1 MPPEY
6 DAATLREYCGT
17 VALTPTNA
25 VAAGSWGTWTFT
37 FTVGKYGMDDRSNL
51 RLVMRGVCD
60 WGAPDFDDP
69 TAPNYCRIF
78 TDGNAKL
85 QVHFDRENHVRP
97 WRRTIHVHV
106 HDGTLAAGQRIWI
119 VMGDTSGG
127 SPGSQAQTFV
137 ESTFEFKFFADNFGT
152 LQFRELP
159 DAPVVRIVAGPAA
172 RLVAQA
178 PSMVAAD
185 EEFAVLV
192 RADDAWGNTAD
203 GFRGE
208 VGLFLPHQAEPL
220 ASHTFNEGDGGVYR
234 FSGLSLDES
243 GIARLEARCAC
254 PAFSVLSN
262 PIYVQAD
269 TPALRL
275 YWGDMHAQTE
285 ETVGTG
291 SPDEYFT
298 YARDHA
304 GVDFLGIQGNDFQ
317 VTAEFWYELQEIVK
331 RYNDPGG
338 FLTLLGYE
346 WSGNH
351 PAGGDHNVHFLGDE
365 GPLHRSSHWQVP
377 GDPGPWEDMCPVSKL
392 VDHYRGLDD
401 VFLIPHIGGR
411 RANLDYFDA
420 EVMPLI
426 EIASAHGWF
435 EWVWQEALERG
446 YITGFAAGS
455 DDHTGRPGTSRPTN
469 GGMFGV
475 RGGLLGAYAPALQ
488 RRSVWDAI
496 RARRTFASTG
506 ARMILN
512 LTADGHAMGEVFSST
527 NPPLLDVKIAG
538 AAPLEKVEVLRGTE
552 VVYSHPLVEAESGLP
567 RKLRVGWRGA
577 RVKDRTRRLRW
588 DGSLRVEEGRI
599 VSAKGW
605 AFDDPTEGIVEWNEE
620 SVRWVSQTSG
630 DWDGVALEIAGDA
643 DTTLHFT
650 SAPAVFSVNL
660 DELIDRN
667 EIVRPGT
674 TGVASEVRISR
685 DDEDRAPYDTAFTY
699 QDPAPLRQDVTPYFV
714 RVTQCDGEMAWC
726 SPVFVKKA

>member
-17 VALTPTNA
+17 VALTPTGD

-37 FTVGKYGMDDRSNL
+37 FTIGTYGMDDRSNL

-60 WGAPDFDDP
+60 WGKPNFTDP
-69 TAPNYCRIF
+69 AAPNYCRVH
-78 TDGNAKL
+78 TDGNAEL
-85 QVHFDRENHVRP
+85 RVHFDPENHVRP

-106 HDGTLAAGQRIWI
+106 HDGTLAAGEHIWI
-119 VMGDTSGG
+119 VLGDRSGG

-137 ESTFEFKFFADNFGT
+137 EETFEFKFFADNFGT

-159 DAPVVRIVAGPAA
+159 DAPVVRIAAGPVAQ
-172 RLVAQA
+172 LVAQA
-178 PSMVAAD
+178 PSMAAVG
-185 EEFAVLV
+185 EEFDVLV

-203 GFRGE
+203 GFRGS
-208 VGLFLPHQAEPL
+208 VGLYLPNRAAPL
-220 ASHTFNEGDGGVYR
+220 ARHTFSAEDGGIHR
-234 FSGLSLDES
+234 FTGLALHDT
-243 GIARLEARCAC
+243 GIIRLEARSTD
-254 PAFSVLSN
+254 PAFSVRSN
-262 PIYVQAD
+262 PIHVQAD
-269 TPALRL
+269 APALRL

-317 VTAEFWYELQEIVK
+317 ITAEFWYELQEIVK
-331 RYNDPGG
+331 RYNDPGR

-365 GPLHRSSHWQVP
+365 GPLHRSSHWQAP
-377 GDPGPWEDMCPVSKL
+377 GDPGPWEDKCPVSKL
-392 VDHYRGLDD
+392 VDLYRGRDD

-411 RANLDYFDA
+411 RANLDYFDS

-435 EWVWQEALERG
+435 EWVWQEALARG
-446 YITGFAAGS
+446 YVTGFAAGS

-475 RGGLLGAYAPALQ
+475 RGGLLGTYAPELQ
-488 RRSVWDAI
+488 RRSIWDAI
-496 RARRTFASTG
+496 RARHTFASTG
-506 ARMILN
+506 ARMILHV
-512 LTADGHAMGEVFSST
+512 TADGHPMGEVFCNT
-527 NPPLLDVKIAG
+527 NPPVLSVQVAG
-538 AAPLEKVEVLRGTE
+538 TAPLEKVEALRGTE
-552 VVYSHPLVEAESGLP
+552 VVYSHPLVERESGLP
-567 RKLRVGWRGA
+567 RKIRVGWRGA

-588 DGSLRVEEGRI
+588 DGSLRVENGRI
-599 VSAKGW
+599 LAAKGW

-643 DTTLHFT
+643 ETTLHFT
-650 SAPAVFSVNL
+650 SAPATFAVRL
-660 DELIDRN
+660 DELAAGS
-667 EIVRPGT
+667 EIVRPGS
-674 TGVASEVRISR
+674 TGVGSEVRISH
-685 DDEDRAPYDTAFTY
+685 DHEERAPYDVAFTF
-699 QDPAPLRQDVTPYFV
+699 QDPQPLQRDLTPYFV
-714 RVTQCDGEMAWC
+714 RVTQYDGEMAWC

>member
-1 MPPEY
+1 MPPDY

-17 VALTPTNA
+17 VALEPTA
-25 VAAGSWGTWTFT
+25 DVAAGSWGTWTFT
-37 FTVGKYGMDDRSNL
+37 FTVGTYGMDDRSNL

-60 WGAPDFDDP
+60 WGAPNFTDP
-69 TAPNYCRIF
+69 TAANYCKVF

-85 QVHFDRENHVRP
+85 RVHFDRENHVRP
-97 WRRTIHVHV
+97 WRRTINVHV
-106 HDGTLAAGQRIWI
+106 NDGTLKAGEHIWF
-119 VMGDTSGG
+119 VLGDRSGG

-172 RLVAQA
+172 HLVAQA
-178 PSMVAAD
+178 PSMVAVD
-185 EEFAVLV
+185 EEFEVLV
-192 RADDAWGNTAD
+192 RADDAWGNTAT

-208 VGLFLPHQAEPL
+208 VGLYLPLQAEPL
-220 ASHTFNEGDGGVYR
+220 ASHAFSEHDGGTFR
-234 FSGLSLDES
+234 FTGLTLNEA
-243 GIARLEARCAC
+243 GIMRLEARSMD

-262 PIYVQAD
+262 PIHVQEHA
-269 TPALRL
+269 PELRL

-317 VTAEFWYELQEIVK
+317 ITAEFWYELQEIVK
-331 RYNDPGG
+331 RYNEPGR

-377 GDPGPWEDMCPVSKL
+377 GDPGPWEDKCPVSTL
-392 VDHYRGLDD
+392 VDLYRGLDD
-401 VFLIPHIGGR
+401 VIMIPHIGGR
-411 RANLDYFDA
+411 RANLDYFDS

-446 YITGFAAGS
+446 LITGFAAGS

-475 RGGLLGAYAPALQ
+475 RGGLLGAYAPSLQ
-488 RRSVWDAI
+488 RRSIWDAI
-496 RARRTFASTG
+496 RARHTFASTG
-506 ARMILN
+506 ARLILN
-512 LTADGHAMGEVFSST
+512 LTADGHPMGEVFCST
-527 NPPLLDVKIAG
+527 QPPVLNVKVAG
-538 AAPLEKVEVLRGTE
+538 TAPLEKVEVLRGTK
-552 VVYSHPLVEAESGLP
+552 VVYSHPLVEPQSGLP
-567 RKLRVGWRGA
+567 TKLRVGWRGS

-588 DGSLRVEEGRI
+588 DGSLRADKGRI
-599 VSAKGW
+599 LSARGW
-605 AFDDPTEGIVEWNEE
+605 AFDDPAEGIVEQNEE

-630 DWDGVALEIAGDA
+630 DWDGVALELDGNAE
-643 DTTLHFT
+643 TTLTFT
-650 SAPAVFSVNL
+650 SAPATFPVRL
-660 DELIDRN
+660 DELADKD
-667 EIVRPGT
+667 ELVRPVT
-674 TGVASEVRISR
+674 TGVGSEVRISR
-685 DDEDRAPYDTAFTY
+685 DNEERAPYDVAFTF
-699 QDPAPLRQDVTPYFV
+699 QDPEPLHQDVTPYFV
-714 RVTQCDGEMAWC
+714 RVTQYDGEMAWC
-726 SPVFVKKA
+726 SPVFVRKA

>member
-1 MPPEY
+1 MSPEY
-6 DAATLREYCGT
+6 DAATLREYSGT
-17 VALTPTNA
+17 IAMEPTA
-25 VAAGSWGTWTFT
+25 DVVAGSWGTWTFT
-37 FTVGKYGMDDRSNL
+37 FTVGTYGMDDRSNL

-69 TAPNYCRIF
+69 TAPNYCRIY

-85 QVHFDRENHVRP
+85 RVHFDPENHVRP

-106 HDGTLAAGQRIWI
+106 HDGTLAAGEHIWI

-152 LQFRELP
+152 MQFRELP
-159 DAPVVRIVAGPAA
+159 DAPVVRIVAGPADL
-172 RLVAQA
+172 LVAQA
-178 PSMVAAD
+178 PSTVAVD
-185 EEFAVLV
+185 EEFDVLV
-192 RADDAWGNTAD
+192 RADDAWGNTAT

-208 VGLFLPHQAEPL
+208 VGLYLPHQAAPL
-220 ASHTFNEGDGGVYR
+220 ACHTFGEEDGGVFR
-234 FSGLSLDES
+234 FTGLNLSET
-243 GIARLEARCAC
+243 GIIRLEARCAN
-254 PAFSVLSN
+254 PPFSVLSN
-262 PIYVQAD
+262 PIHVQAES
-269 TPALRL
+269 PGLRL

-331 RYNDPGG
+331 RYNDPGR

-365 GPLHRSSHWQVP
+365 GPLHRSSHWQAS

-392 VDHYRGLDD
+392 ADRYRGLDD
-401 VFLIPHIGGR
+401 VFMIPHIGGR
-411 RANLDYFDA
+411 RANLDYFDS

-475 RGGLLGAYAPALQ
+475 RGGLLGTFAPELQ
-488 RRSVWDAI
+488 RRSIWDAI
-496 RARRTFASTG
+496 RGRHTFASTG
-506 ARMILN
+506 ARVIVHM
-512 LTADGHAMGEVFSST
+512 TADGHPMGDIFKSL
-527 NPPLLDVKIAG
+527 NPPSLNVQVAG
-538 AAPLEKVEVLRGTE
+538 TAPLEKVEVLRGTE
-552 VVYSHPLVEAESGLP
+552 VVYSHPLVESASGLP
-567 RKLRVGWRGA
+567 RKIRVGWRGA

-588 DGSLRVEEGRI
+588 DGSLRVENGQI
-599 VSAKGW
+599 YAATGW
-605 AFDDPTEGIVEWNEE
+605 AFDEPTEGIVEWNEHN
-620 SVRWVSQTSG
+620 VRWVSQTSG
-630 DWDGVALEIAGDA
+630 DWDGVALEIVGDA
-643 DTTLHFT
+643 ETTLHFS
-650 SAPAVFSVNL
+650 SAPATFSVRL
-660 DELIDRN
+660 DELADGN
-667 EIVRPGT
+667 EVVRPGT
-674 TGVASEVRISR
+674 TGVASEVRLSQ
-685 DDEDRAPYDTAFTY
+685 DCEERAPLDAAFTF
-699 QDPAPLRQDVTPYFV
+699 QDPEPLRQDLTPYFV
-714 RVTQCDGEMAWC
+714 RVTQYDGEMAWC
-726 SPVFVKKA
+726 SPMFVERA